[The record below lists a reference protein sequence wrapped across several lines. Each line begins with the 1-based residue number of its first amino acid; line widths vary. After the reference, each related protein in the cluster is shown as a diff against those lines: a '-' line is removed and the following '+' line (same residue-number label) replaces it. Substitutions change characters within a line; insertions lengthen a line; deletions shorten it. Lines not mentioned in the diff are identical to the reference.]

1 MQNPLLNPTGQK
13 DTPSPVQTTDFG
25 TVVSAR
31 SATAPRRSNAA
42 CVMCAKARPQG
53 KLSNGALV
61 VFILLHIFMCLWW
74 EGMKAF
80 ILTLLNDTSVNDTFF
95 CPVDPYR
102 LHRACKTI
110 NHAKGV
116 LLSISLGHI
125 ISVKIQSYL
134 IPVLLMEY
142 RFFLSRVSF

>member
-1 MQNPLLNPTGQK
+1 
-13 DTPSPVQTTDFG
+13 
-25 TVVSAR
+25 
-31 SATAPRRSNAA
+31 
-42 CVMCAKARPQG
+42 
-53 KLSNGALV
+53 
-61 VFILLHIFMCLWW
+61 
-74 EGMKAF
+74 MKAF